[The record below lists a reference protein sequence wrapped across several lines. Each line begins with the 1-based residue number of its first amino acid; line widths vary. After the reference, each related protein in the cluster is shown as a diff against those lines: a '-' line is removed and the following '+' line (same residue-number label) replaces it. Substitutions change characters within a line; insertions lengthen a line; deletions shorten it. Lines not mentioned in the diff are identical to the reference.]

1 MLLPRKVFF
10 FFVLCLLP
18 TLILF
23 CSEDTSGPDAEG
35 GDEPFSYSHVQQAG
49 TAANDFLST
58 TIFPHLLIEVD
69 YMPGYQP
76 NNEALDSL
84 KVFLKQRLH
93 KNSISI
99 QVPTVI
105 NSREQERYSAEEIR
119 QIEQEERDT
128 FSNGD
133 TLAAYMIIVDGK
145 YEAQD
150 LLGIA
155 YYNTSNAF
163 FGPSY
168 DEASRGI
175 GPPSRFQIEA
185 LSFRHEFGHTFGLV
199 NIPRSGTVMQNPHQ
213 DTENG
218 HHCDD
223 ENCLMYYATQRTNLI
238 AGSLSGDEIPK
249 LDANCLADLEANG
262 GK

>member
-1 MLLPRKVFF
+1 
-10 FFVLCLLP
+10 
-18 TLILF
+18 
-23 CSEDTSGPDAEG
+23 
-35 GDEPFSYSHVQQAG
+35 
-49 TAANDFLST
+49 
-58 TIFPHLLIEVD
+58 
-69 YMPGYQP
+69 MPGYEP

-99 QVPTVI
+99 QDPTVI

-163 FGPSY
+163 FGPSS

-218 HHCDD
+218 IIVMTKTAWCITPHK
-223 ENCLMYYATQRTNLI
+223 EPI
-238 AGSLSGDEIPK
+238 
-249 LDANCLADLEANG
+249 
-262 GK
+262 